1 MSGKTFLYYGTMNSG
16 KSASLLMN
24 VYNLRE
30 KGYPTL
36 ILKPKT
42 DTRDGNLV
50 KSRALG
56 TSYEAMLIDEDDAS
70 INHVSSVIE
79 KDRIRFLFIDEA
91 QFIAPE
97 AIEHLSMI
105 TYKYGLRTF
114 FYGLKN
120 SFNNELFEGSKKLI
134 EVADSIREMKSTC
147 DHCGAKATTHLRK
160 IDGEYVFDGDQVLV
174 GDTDI
179 YESVCMKCWFSAKNN
194 VE

>member
-1 MSGKTFLYYGTMNSG
+1 MNSG

-42 DTRDGNLV
+42 DTRDGNQV

-79 KDRIRFLFIDEA
+79 KDRIKFLFIDEA

-97 AIEHLSMI
+97 AIERLSMI

-120 SFNNELFEGSKKLI
+120 SFNNELFEGSKKLL
-134 EVADSIREMKSTC
+134 EVVDSIREMKSTC
-147 DHCGAKATTHLRK
+147 DHCGDKATTHLRK
-160 IDGEYVFDGDQVLV
+160 IDGEYVFDGDKVLV